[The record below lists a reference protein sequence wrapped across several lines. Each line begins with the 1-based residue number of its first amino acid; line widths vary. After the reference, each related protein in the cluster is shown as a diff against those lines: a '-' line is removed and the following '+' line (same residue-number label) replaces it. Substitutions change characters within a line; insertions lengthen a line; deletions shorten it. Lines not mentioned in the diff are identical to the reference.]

1 MGRRRPWGSVRRLAS
16 GRYQAR
22 LPDGSP
28 APDTFT
34 TKAEASRWLSLAE
47 ADLVRGT
54 FVHPSLNA
62 NVTVAEWLEE
72 WRASHSLHKRPTTLV
87 RDESAIRRH
96 LVPRLGDVPLA
107 KLWQTDV
114 QAFVADLRREVGPG
128 TTRSIY
134 GVLRAALN
142 AAVNAE
148 LLARSPARG
157 IKLPQV
163 PKTDVVTLRPAE
175 LHRLA
180 AALPDRWQ
188 PMVYVAGACGLRFS
202 EVAGLRVGR
211 VDVAHH
217 QLQVIET
224 APQVGGDRAEPKTA
238 AGRRTVPLPGL
249 IAEILDEHLGRYGL
263 AGEAT
268 PWCSARAG
276 RAPPRRQLAQACLG
290 PRSTRRRVPHAEISR
305 SPPLGR
311 PPMGRHGCQP
321 APGQPLARP
330 QHRADHRRRLRPPV
344 PRDQRPG
351 HRPPR
356 QGTPSRTPP
365 PHRRNSHHR
374 QPERQHR
381 GPAASSRHVAGT
393 RRRARPARPGNKTPR
408 P

>member
-1 MGRRRPWGSVRRLAS
+1 MGRRRQWGSVRRLAS

-28 APDTFT
+28 APDTFP
-34 TKAEASRWLSLAE
+34 TKAEASRWLALAE

-72 WRASHSLHKRPTTLV
+72 WSASHSLHKRPTTLA

-96 LVPRLGDVPLA
+96 VIPRLGQIQLA
-107 KLWQTDV
+107 KLRQTDV

-148 LLARSPARG
+148 LLSRSPARG
-157 IKLPQV
+157 IKLPQI

-180 AALPDRWQ
+180 ASLPDRWQ

-217 QLQVIET
+217 RLQVVET
-224 APQVGGDRAEPKTA
+224 APQVGA
-238 AGRRTVPLPGL
+238 TVPNP
-249 IAEILDEHLGRYGL
+249 
-263 AGEAT
+263 
-268 PWCSARAG
+268 
-276 RAPPRRQLAQACLG
+276 
-290 PRSTRRRVPHAEISR
+290 
-305 SPPLGR
+305 R
-311 PPMGRHGCQP
+311 PP
-321 APGQPLARP
+321 PGAARY
-330 QHRADHRRRLRPPV
+330 RCRL
-344 PRDQRPG
+344 
-351 HRPPR
+351 
-356 QGTPSRTPP
+356 
-365 PHRRNSHHR
+365 
-374 QPERQHR
+374 
-381 GPAASSRHVAGT
+381 
-393 RRRARPARPGNKTPR
+393 
-408 P
+408 

>member
-1 MGRRRPWGSVRRLAS
+1 MGRRRQWGSVRRLAS

-22 LPDGSP
+22 LPDGCP

-34 TKAEASRWLSLAE
+34 TKASASRWLSLAE

-62 NVTVAEWLEE
+62 NVTVAEWLAE
-72 WRASHSLHKRPTTLV
+72 WRASHSLHKRPTTRV

-96 LVPRLGDVPLA
+96 LVPRLGDIQIA
-107 KLWQTDV
+107 KLRQTDV
-114 QAFVADLRREVGPG
+114 QAFVADLRREVGAG

-157 IKLPQV
+157 IKLPQT

-180 AALPDRWQ
+180 AALPDRWG

-211 VDVAHH
+211 VDVAHFR
-217 QLQVIET
+217 LQVVET
-224 APQVGGDRAEPKTA
+224 APPVGGDRAEPKTA

-249 IAEILDEHLGRYGL
+249 IAERLDAHLGRHGL
-263 AGEAT
+263 AGETDALVFSAPRGGRLNAANWHKRAWLPARQAAGYPTLRFHDLRHSAVPLWIAMGANLLQVSRWLGHSTVQITADVYGHLFPETNDLVIGRLDHALRAALPQPTDAT
-268 PWCSARAG
+268 TTIDGLDGGTP
-276 RAPPRRQLAQACLG
+276 
-290 PRSTRRRVPHAEISR
+290 V
-305 SPPLGR
+305 
-311 PPMGRHGCQP
+311 
-321 APGQPLARP
+321 
-330 QHRADHRRRLRPPV
+330 RRLRP
-344 PRDQRPG
+344 
-351 HRPPR
+351 
-356 QGTPSRTPP
+356 GT
-365 PHRRNSHHR
+365 
-374 QPERQHR
+374 
-381 GPAASSRHVAGT
+381 
-393 RRRARPARPGNKTPR
+393 
-408 P
+408 